1 MRSAQGKTFG
11 FFQPLVF
18 GRKWSVV
25 VESQGDGWGA
35 EVPGMAWL
43 RVKLSEAEQAVVEE
57 EQEFHPNPQVRKR
70 MRVLWLLH
78 CEVTRE
84 KAATIVGVGR
94 ATVQRWVAAYRDCG
108 LDGLRRW
115 EVQGP
120 ESELAAYRDQ
130 IVEMFT
136 QQPARTV
143 AEAAQRIFQKTGV
156 RRGPTQ
162 VRKFLKDLGLK
173 WQRVRAI
180 PIPPKKVSP
189 NTSTS
194 KGCFSIAN

>member
-1 MRSAQGKTFG
+1 
-11 FFQPLVF
+11 
-18 GRKWSVV
+18 
-25 VESQGDGWGA
+25 
-35 EVPGMAWL
+35 MAWL
-43 RVKLSEAEQAVVEE
+43 RVKLSAAEQAVVKE
-57 EQEFHPNPQVRKR
+57 EQECHPNPQIRKR

-78 CEVTRE
+78 CEVTRD

-94 ATVQRWVAAYRDCG
+94 ATVQRWVAAYRDGG

-115 EVQGP
+115 EIHGP
-120 ESELAAYRDQ
+120 ESELAAYRHQ

-143 AEAAQRIFQKTGV
+143 AEAAERIFQKTGH
-156 RRGPTQ
+156 RRGLTQ
-162 VRKFLKDLGLK
+162 VRKFLKDLGMN

-189 NTSTS
+189 NTSPS
-194 KGCFSIAN
+194 KRCFSMAN

>member
-1 MRSAQGKTFG
+1 
-11 FFQPLVF
+11 
-18 GRKWSVV
+18 
-25 VESQGDGWGA
+25 
-35 EVPGMAWL
+35 MAWL
-43 RVKLSEAEQAVVEE
+43 RVRLSKTEQAIVRE
-57 EQEFHPNPQVRKR
+57 EQDCHPNLRVRTR

-94 ATVQRWVAAYRDCG
+94 ATVQRWVVAYRDAG

-115 EVQGP
+115 EIHGP
-120 ESELAAYRDQ
+120 ESELVAYRDQ

-136 QQPARTV
+136 EQPARTV
-143 AEAAQRIFQKTGV
+143 AEAAERIFQKTGH
-156 RRGPTQ
+156 RRGLTQ
-162 VRKFLKDLGLK
+162 VRKFLKDLGMQ

-180 PIPPKKVSP
+180 PVPPKKVSP

-194 KGCFSIAN
+194 KLCFSNAN